1 MNGLLIG
8 ASKEMRQSV
17 SIAYQVT
24 YIILID
30 VIAGI
35 EDLTQRDTAWKT
47 HFLPIFVRY
56 LNHEITNPNLE
67 PYINDVFIEVFVHMK
82 KTSPELFN
90 ANWYQGC
97 HFSRLIILHLPDDE
111 KEDGGEW
118 DFKRFVNFTLLLLH
132 RLVNENT
139 MGEKTVKTEN
149 LDTTVVSFLGTLSGY
164 FAFIV
169 DHMETSHPGG
179 DWNEGMEFLAAMIED
194 TLFCECLLNVDSMAG
209 GLKIFKEYV
218 SRTPEKMRL
227 ILRWKTFL
235 RVVVVFC
242 RLFIEEGQA
251 IWQSVLDTSI
261 SMDRLRDIQKPKSMI
276 SELVSILKPSYKY
289 LKAPPGVNE
298 TFAREIARVLNLIDD
313 PESEE
318 GTRLMWLFS
327 SIVTLH
333 GNYLTYIC

>member
-24 YIILID
+24 YTILID

-35 EDLTQRDTAWKT
+35 EDLAGRDAAWKT
-47 HFLPIFVRY
+47 HFLPIFRRY
-56 LNHEITNPNLE
+56 LNPEIKIPNLE
-67 PYINDVFIEVFVHMK
+67 PYVNDVFIEVFVHMK

-97 HFSRLIILHLPDDE
+97 HFNRWIVLHLPDDE

-118 DFKRFVNFTLLLLH
+118 DFKRFVNFTLPLMH

-139 MGEKTVKTEN
+139 MGVKTED
-149 LDTTVVSFLGTLSGY
+149 LDPTVISFLGTLSSY

-179 DWNEGMEFLAAMIED
+179 DWSEGMEFLAAMMED
-194 TLFCECLLNVDSMAG
+194 PLFCECLLNVDSMAG
-209 GLKIFKEYV
+209 GLKVFKEYV
-218 SRTPEKMRL
+218 SRTPEKMAL
-227 ILRWKTFL
+227 ILRRKPFL

-242 RLFIEEGQA
+242 RLFTEEGQA
-251 IWQSVLDTSI
+251 IWRSVLDTLI
-261 SMDRLRDIQKPKSMI
+261 SAERLRHIQKPKSMI
-276 SELVSILKPSYKY
+276 AELVSILKPSYKY
-289 LKAPPGVNE
+289 LKALPGVDE
-298 TFAREIARVLNLIDD
+298 TFAREIARVLNLNDD

-318 GTRLMWLFS
+318 GTRLMWLFA

-333 GNYLTYIC
+333 GKLSHLYLLMT